1 MTGGTITNT
10 LGNYLWNGVAFM
22 EAVDSRGGSKYP
34 FSLDMSSMNDLFG
47 SGRITARLWD
57 MDDRAPSVPPGGYT
71 LTATASAQNGT
82 GTSQGFPLFIGGT
95 PYSSYYGG
103 FFEVT
108 ASGNYL
114 NGYNLVLKYPI
125 SCSSLKIMSASRV
138 TADAQRGTIQCKLS
152 AESGVKDCNLTG
164 YFEEVESESSTWTAS
179 GTFLDVTPANAAS
192 HIYVPWCSYYT
203 GPAYI
208 SQDYKD
214 NAVFIEGGVDKHA
227 YQDVNN
233 EMLWYESGTTGSSNS
248 AIDERLAQGFIIPT
262 NESAGEYTM
271 SAKFSSNADKRHA
284 YCIRNPGTR
293 TQWYGTAG
301 WATNRFRD
309 GTNIV
314 SSSSPSTFTTG
325 SGVIG
330 PSYTKN
336 NLLIPMRPF
345 VSAEGTGS
353 GTWTASGTVASHHY
367 EPNGVRLEP
376 V

>member
-1 MTGGTITNT
+1 MTGGTLTNT

-47 SGRITARLWD
+47 SGRLTANLWD
-57 MDDRAPSVPPGGYT
+57 MDDRKPSVPPGGYT

-95 PYSSYYGG
+95 PYSSLYGG

-125 SCSSLKIMSASRV
+125 SCSSLKIMSASRTTV
-138 TADAQRGTIQCKLS
+138 DEQRGTISCKLS
-152 AESGVKDCNLTG
+152 AESGAKDCNLTG
-164 YFEEVESESSTWTAS
+164 YFEKVESEISTWTAS
-179 GTFLDVTPANAAS
+179 GTFLDVTPANASS
-192 HIYVPWCSYYT
+192 HIYVPWCTNYM
-203 GPAYI
+203 GPSYI
-208 SQDYKD
+208 SQNYRD
-214 NAVFIEGGVDKHA
+214 NAVFIEGGVEKHA

-233 EMLWYESGTTGSSNS
+233 EMLWFESGTTGSSNS
-248 AIDERLAQGFIIPT
+248 SIDERLGQGFLIPS
-262 NESAGEYTM
+262 NESAWYTM
-271 SAKFSSNADKRHA
+271 SAKFSSNAGNRHA
-284 YCIRNPGTR
+284 YCIRDPGTR
-293 TQWYGTAG
+293 TTWYGTAG

-309 GTNIV
+309 GTTIV
-314 SSSSPSTFTTG
+314 NRSTPSAFTTG

-330 PSYTKN
+330 PSNARN

-345 VSAEGTGS
+345 VSAKGTGT
-353 GTWTASGTVASHHY
+353 GTWTATGTVAFTHY
-367 EPNGVRLEP
+367 APNGVRLDP